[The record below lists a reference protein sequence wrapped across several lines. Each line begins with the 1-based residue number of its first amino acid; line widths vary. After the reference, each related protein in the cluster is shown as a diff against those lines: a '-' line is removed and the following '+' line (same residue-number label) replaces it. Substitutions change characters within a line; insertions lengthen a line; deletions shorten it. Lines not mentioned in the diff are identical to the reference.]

1 MARIRV
7 CEVCGTQFLDQGPN
21 RHGTTCSGACRGWS
35 QLKNKGQEQV
45 PSQADPARHEREIA
59 EKDRT

>member
-7 CEVCGTQFLDQGPN
+7 CEVCGVQFLDQGPD

-35 QLKNKGQEQV
+35 QLKNKGQEEV
-45 PSQADPARHEREIA
+45 RSGAEPTYALWHEPKTR
-59 EKDRT
+59 DR